1 MPNTFVK
8 TSTGWIPLQTGPVGP
23 PGLTLYEQPAPPST
37 PKIGDVWID
46 TDDTPPVGSAAT
58 LILGALP
65 ATPVNGQECYFLAD
79 DANGVVWRLRY
90 RSTSAS
96 AYKWEFVGGSSL
108 SRERMQ
114 SDTAAFI
121 GAGWGAFNAN
131 DPVITVP
138 LAGEYR
144 CEHSATFY
152 PTAAGAGNYGIGLRV
167 GATDPA
173 SWNEFASQYI
183 AANNQSGSADQKR
196 TVTATAGQTIAQIYY
211 GGGFSANGDLRS
223 RSLRAT
229 PVRVS

>member
-23 PGLTLYEQPAPPST
+23 PGLTLYEQPAPPAT

-46 TDDTPPVGSAAT
+46 TDDAPPIGSAAT

-65 ATPVNGQECYFLAD
+65 STPVNGQECYFLAD

-108 SRERMQ
+108 SRERMPA
-114 SDTAAFI
+114 DTANFI
-121 GAGWGAFNAN
+121 GGGWGAFNAN
-131 DPVITVP
+131 DPIITVP

-152 PTAAGAGNYGIGLRV
+152 PTGAGAGNYGLGLKV
-167 GATDPA
+167 GSA
-173 SWNEFASQYI
+173 SPDAFSELAAAYI
-183 AANNQSGSADQKR
+183 AANQTGNIEQKR
-196 TVTATAGQTIAQIYY
+196 TVTATLGQAIAQIY
-211 GGGFSANGDLRS
+211 GGGGYSASGELRS
-223 RSLRAT
+223 RTLRVT
-229 PVRVS
+229 PVRVG